1 MHQMRNNKF
10 KLSFYLDPPCLSRR
24 LWHHKLSMAGFPIP
38 LPRGTYFWCGRGL
51 GGGGK
56 LQRATLWQIHPP
68 LNPLPSREWK
78 QKPIIDNE
86 RLLTI
91 DNM

>member
-24 LWHHKLSMAGFPIP
+24 PWHHKLSMDGFPIP

-51 GGGGK
+51 GGGGSCNVRLCGK
-56 LQRATLWQIHPP
+56 YT
-68 LNPLPSREWK
+68 LPSIPSRQGK
-78 QKPIIDNE
+78 GSKNQ
-86 RLLTI
+86 
-91 DNM
+91 